1 MVEDMTLDEQIEKS
15 EQDLAHFIETNQ
27 WWAAANALDTIEKLI
42 KVKAYLGNREFS
54 TEAGKILVENWGKEH
69 D

>member
-1 MVEDMTLDEQIEKS
+1 MTLDEQIEKS

-27 WWAAANALDTIEKLI
+27 WWAAVNALDTLQKLI
-42 KVKAYLGNREFS
+42 KLKEYLRTPKIS
-54 TEAGKILVENWGKEH
+54 TEAGKTLVENWGKDH

>member
-1 MVEDMTLDEQIEKS
+1 MTLDEQIEKS

-42 KVKAYLGNREFS
+42 KVRGYLETSGLTIEIGRERS
-54 TEAGKILVENWGKEH
+54 
-69 D
+69 